1 MAVIHNTLTF
11 NPRVTEEFPTTLFK
25 PARKRGQIFISN
37 GKVIKGGEIIK
48 EIENNPNNTYLV
60 SKPVYDFFQEKGTK
74 NVTMFD
80 PSKTVYEDGRATY
93 QGGLL

>member
-1 MAVIHNTLTF
+1 MVIHNTLTF

-25 PARKRGQIFISN
+25 PAKHRGRVSIVS
-37 GKVIKGGEIIK
+37 GKVIMGEEIIK
-48 EIENNPNNTYLV
+48 EVEDNPSNTYLV
-60 SKPVYDFFQEKGTK
+60 SKPVYDFLKTRGTN

-80 PSKTVYEDGRATY
+80 PSKTVYEDGRATF

>member
-1 MAVIHNTLTF
+1 MVIHNTLTF

-25 PARKRGQIFISN
+25 PARKRGQIFILN
-37 GKVIKGGEIIK
+37 GKVIKGREIIE
-48 EIENNPNNTYLV
+48 EIENNPSNTYLV
-60 SKPVYDFFQEKGTK
+60 DKPAYDFFQAKGTK

-80 PSKTVYEDGRATY
+80 PSKIV